1 MLTHFSSSIF
11 FFSFLKSS
19 LFHLLFLF
27 MFMIKMFTSLPSPE
41 EVVKQTLN
49 LRDDLALY
57 LDAAIGMWQALDAV
71 SSRQDFM
78 G

>member
-11 FFSFLKSS
+11 FSFLKRS
-19 LFHLLFLF
+19 LFHLLSLF

-49 LRDDLALY
+49 VGVDLALY
-57 LDAAIGMWQALDAV
+57 LDATIGMWQALDAA
-71 SSRQDFM
+71 SSHQDFM

>member
-1 MLTHFSSSIF
+1 
-11 FFSFLKSS
+11 
-19 LFHLLFLF
+19 
-27 MFMIKMFTSLPSPE
+27 MIKMFTSLPSPE